1 MLRRGRLRMT
11 LRPKQRMLRLQPMDE
26 QRTVLATGQLCATI
40 PPMRKRSVLVVLLAC
55 LTLLAQPARAQ
66 EIDVATA
73 WLARINELRLKE
85 GLSPYH
91 RSNQLTSAA
100 QRHADDMAQNKLD
113 SATGS
118 DGSDT
123 AARIAAS
130 GYSAWART
138 TGGTVTRERF
148 WIGSASI
155 DDALD
160 FFLETSDRRAVI
172 LGDEYREIG
181 IGAATGPNGS
191 TYYVLT
197 VAARPNVLP
206 VFINDGA
213 ATAINPQVA
222 IRLTNETVR
231 PEGQG
236 TTAIGQVIEMRISND
251 PEFDGQD
258 WRPWEE
264 LVPWSL
270 PNTLGEQSV
279 YVQLRDAAG
288 RTVES
293 TDNITL
299 ISEEDSETPAAA
311 TATPVPPTPLPTTET
326 EATEGEPAPTAV
338 PTTSAPT
345 AQPPATATPA
355 AGAESG
361 GPTPFPTWTPLPTAT
376 IEIPQKESSPPPFK
390 LLILLQGVAL
400 LLGLYLILHRP
411 RRS

>member
-1 MLRRGRLRMT
+1 
-11 LRPKQRMLRLQPMDE
+11 
-26 QRTVLATGQLCATI
+26 
-40 PPMRKRSVLVVLLAC
+40 
-55 LTLLAQPARAQ
+55 
-66 EIDVATA
+66 VATA

-85 GLSPYH
+85 GLPPYH

-100 QRHADDMAQNKLD
+100 QRHANDMAQNELD

-118 DGSDT
+118 DGSGT

-130 GYSAWART
+130 GYSAWPRT

-148 WIGSASI
+148 WIGGTSI
-155 DDALD
+155 DDALN
-160 FFLETSDRRAVI
+160 FFLDTTDRRAVI

-181 IGAATGPNGS
+181 IGAATGADGRA
-191 TYYVLT
+191 YYVLT

-213 ATAINPQVA
+213 PTATDPQVA

-236 TTAIGQVIEMRISND
+236 TTAIGQVIEIRISND
-251 PEFDGQD
+251 PEFNGQD

-264 LVPWSL
+264 LIPWSL
-270 PNTLGEQSV
+270 PDTPGEHSV

-293 TDNITL
+293 TDSITL
-299 ISEEDSETPAAA
+299 VDADSAETPI
-311 TATPVPPTPLPTTET
+311 
-326 EATEGEPAPTAV
+326 
-338 PTTSAPT
+338 
-345 AQPPATATPA
+345 PATATPA
-355 AGAESG
+355 APTPVPLPTAISEPGEDEPSPTSEAATPAPTAEPQATATLAAGVESG

-376 IEIPQKESSPPPFK
+376 VEIPQQESSPPFMT
-390 LLILLQGVAL
+390 LIPLQGAAL
-400 LLGLYLILHRP
+400 ILGLYLILHRP
-411 RRS
+411 RRSAG